1 METNKNV
8 VTEKNPTYYKGR
20 ELTLRKLAFGSGE
33 IVYNL
38 PWMLVSAYLSFFLT
52 DIAIIPAA
60 VISALFLGVRVFD
73 AVNDPLIGIL
83 SDRTRTKM
91 GQFRPWMLAG
101 AIILLPSVVMLFWA
115 HPEWSESS
123 RTLYATVFYILAVI
137 GATMWN
143 IPYGG
148 LNAAL
153 TPYPDERAS
162 FSSYRIFISALACAS
177 VSVLFLPIVTRV
189 SESSQGNVVLGY
201 VVGALFVCGITIPF
215 IFTSILGTKEV
226 VKPPKQQKMSF
237 SKVIKN
243 IVQNPPLLI
252 VIFGFFMFGFM
263 MYGRMTVAI
272 YYFSYVWGNQGLFVT
287 YSLFNG
293 IASGVVAFF
302 CIHLLKIFKTKR
314 NTILVGY
321 AGLAILS
328 MIVYFLN
335 PSNASPALLM
345 TILIISGGFQGIV
358 AALIYSMIPD
368 TVEYGQWKSGI
379 RVAGVIYSGT
389 TFMLKLGGAIA
400 PSMLLALLTI
410 YGYTPNVAQTDTTLG
425 VINFMMNL
433 VPALLSLLTLVI
445 FLFYK
450 LDNKLHAKIVADLEE
465 RGEHLVEQV
474 D

>member
-1 METNKNV
+1 MGNNTETVIKRNQ
-8 VTEKNPTYYKGR
+8 TYYKGR
-20 ELTLRKLAFGSGE
+20 EATLRKLAFGSGE

-52 DIAIIPAA
+52 DIAIVPAA
-60 VISALFLGVRVFD
+60 VVSALFLGVRVFD
-73 AVNDPLIGIL
+73 AINDPLIGVL
-83 SDRTRTKM
+83 ADRTRSKM

-101 AIILLPSVVMLFWA
+101 AIVLLPSVVLLFWA
-115 HPEWSESS
+115 HPEWSEPS
-123 RTLYATVFYILAVI
+123 RIIYATIFYVLAVI

-143 IPYGG
+143 IPFGG

-162 FSSYRIFISALACAS
+162 FSSYRICISAIACAS
-177 VSVLFLPIVTRV
+177 VSILFLPIVTQV
-189 SESSQGNVVLGY
+189 SENSQGGIVLGY
-201 VVGALFVCGITIPF
+201 LVGALFVCAIAIPF
-215 IFTSILGTKEV
+215 IFTSVLGTKEI

-237 SKVIKN
+237 GKVIKN

-263 MYGRMTVAI
+263 MYGRMTVAL
-272 YYFSYVWGNQGLFVT
+272 YYFSYVWENQGLFVT

-293 IASGVVAFF
+293 IASGIVAFF
-302 CIHLLKIFKTKR
+302 SIHLLKIFKSKR
-314 NTILVGY
+314 NTIIVGY
-321 AGLAILS
+321 AGLAVLS
-328 MIVYFLN
+328 MVVFFLN
-335 PSNASPALLM
+335 PANSNPVMLM
-345 TILIISGGFQGIV
+345 TLLIISGGFQGIV

-379 RVAGVIYSGT
+379 RVAGVTYSGT

-410 YGYTPNVAQTDTTLG
+410 YGYN
-425 VINFMMNL
+425 M
-433 VPALLSLLTLVI
+433 VPALLSLITLII
-445 FLFYK
+445 FLFYR
-450 LDNKLHAKIVADLEE
+450 LDNKMHAKIVADLEA
-465 RGEHLVEQV
+465 RGDHLVEQV